1 MNPAQVAGTAL
12 KDVVDA
18 KHVERHLDEAKPEGV
33 VNEAK
38 AQVAFADRMLL
49 LDDGKVAAEG
59 TPAEVMTEETITE
72 VYQWPVAIAPDPA
85 SGAPRITPLR
95 PQPRTE
101 R

>member
-1 MNPAQVAGTAL
+1 MGILELLREAADSGLT
-12 KDVVDA
+12 VVVVT
-18 KHVERHLDEAKPEGV
+18 HGLDLA
-33 VNEAK
+33 AR
-38 AQVAFADRMLL
+38 FADRMLL